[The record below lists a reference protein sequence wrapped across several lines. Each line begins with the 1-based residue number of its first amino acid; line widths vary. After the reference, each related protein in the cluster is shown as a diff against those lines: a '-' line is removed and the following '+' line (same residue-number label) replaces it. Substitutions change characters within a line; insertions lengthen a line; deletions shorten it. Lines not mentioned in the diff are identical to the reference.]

1 MATDNSTATTHEE
14 LATPTLE
21 QMKMAFEQIAT
32 MANSLQSLCDDILR
46 ELTGC
51 SIKKKQIEQLRA
63 MGVPFIMNTAGK
75 LVVTADAAAV
85 AGSHE

>member
-1 MATDNSTATTHEE
+1 MTKTKPVI
-14 LATPTLE
+14 LTPY
-21 QMKMAFEQIAT
+21 Q
-32 MANSLQSLCDDILR
+32 LR